1 VTGHGLAKINLASRM
16 IDKPPPPAVPPA
28 LERLEQS
35 GSGVAGRRIAAV
47 IAHPLRATLPTP
59 QRTSQATFA
68 SIEIVVVEIRT
79 ADGQV
84 GWGECLA
91 RRGCTAYAAF
101 IEEVLAPLLLGE
113 DPLDRRR
120 LWNRLRA
127 PLTGRTGGML
137 IEAIAGID
145 IALWDLAGRI
155 AELPVAKLLGGV
167 GRSRIAAYASSI
179 NWLGDDAVRAEVAAV
194 LQTGFRQ
201 VKVKLGRPVAAAIRR
216 AKLVRELVGD
226 SITLGVD
233 ANWAYDLDDAT
244 VVGRALADL
253 GYDFFEEPLPPEDRQ
268 GYRRLSLA
276 VPIRLA
282 AGESDFT
289 AGDALES
296 LADRS
301 IGLVQP
307 DVARAGGIS
316 ESWRIAEL
324 AALHRVRYA
333 PHVGW
338 SGALCV
344 AASVQLAAAA
354 ESFWSFECMVCENP
368 LRQDLTTQPVGEAR
382 QLVDG
387 EVPVPDGPGLGVEI
401 DRKRLAELRVG
412 SGR

>member
-1 VTGHGLAKINLASRM
+1 MSPSPTY
-16 IDKPPPPAVPPA
+16 
-28 LERLEQS
+28 
-35 GSGVAGRRIAAV
+35 AGRRIAEV
-47 IAHPLRATLPTP
+47 IAHPLRAALPTP

-68 SIEIVVVEIRT
+68 SLEIVVVEIRT
-79 ADGQV
+79 ADGLV

-91 RRGCTAYAAF
+91 RRGCTAYASF
-101 IEEVLAPLLLGE
+101 IDEVLAPLLVGE

-120 LWNRLRA
+120 LWSRLRA

-137 IEAIAGID
+137 VEAIAGID
-145 IALWDLAGRI
+145 IALWDLAGHI
-155 AELPVAKLLGGV
+155 CGLPVAKLLGGA
-167 GRSRIAAYASSI
+167 GRSRVAAYASSI
-179 NWLGDDAVRAEVAAV
+179 NWLDEGTVRAEVDAV
-194 LQTGFRQ
+194 LRAGFRQ
-201 VKVKLGRPVAAAIRR
+201 VKVKLGRPVPDAIQR
-216 AKLVRELVGD
+216 ARLVRELAGD
-226 SITLGVD
+226 DIVLGVD
-233 ANWAYDLDDAT
+233 ANWAYDLDDAI

-253 GYDFFEEPLPPEDRQ
+253 GYAFFEEPIAPEDRE
-268 GYRRLSLA
+268 GYRRLAHA

-289 AGDALES
+289 AGDALEA

-316 ESWRIAEL
+316 ETWRIAEL

-344 AASVQLAAAA
+344 AASLQLAAAA

-368 LRQDLTTQPVGEAR
+368 LRQALTTAPVGEAGL
-382 QLVDG
+382 LVDG
-387 EVPVPDGPGLGVEI
+387 ELPVPDGPGLGVEV
-401 DRKRLAELRVG
+401 DRDRLAALRVG
-412 SGR
+412 TSR

>member
-1 VTGHGLAKINLASRM
+1 MV
-16 IDKPPPPAVPPA
+16 
-28 LERLEQS
+28 
-35 GSGVAGRRIAAV
+35 
-47 IAHPLRATLPTP
+47 AHPLRATLPTP

-68 SIEIVVVEIRT
+68 TIEIVVVEIRT
-79 ADGQV
+79 ADGLV

-91 RRGCTAYAAF
+91 RRGCTAYASF
-101 IEEVLAPLLLGE
+101 IEQVLAPLLLGE

-137 IEAIAGID
+137 VEAIAGID
-145 IALWDLAGRI
+145 IALWDLAGHI
-155 AELPVAKLLGGV
+155 AQLPVAKLLGGV
-167 GRSRIAAYASSI
+167 GRNRIAAYASSI
-179 NWLGDDAVRAEVAAV
+179 NWLDDDTVRDEVAAA
-194 LQTGFRQ
+194 LQAGFRQ
-201 VKVKLGRPVAAAIRR
+201 VKVKLGRPVAEAVRR
-216 AKLVRELVGD
+216 AKLVRELAGE
-226 SITLGVD
+226 SILLGVD
-233 ANWAYDLDDAT
+233 ANWAYDLDDAI

-268 GYRRLSLA
+268 GYRRLAQA

-344 AASVQLAAAA
+344 AASLQLAAAA
-354 ESFWSFECMVCENP
+354 EAFWSFECMVCENP
-368 LRQDLTTQPVGEAR
+368 LRQALTTHPVGEASL
-382 QLVDG
+382 LVDG
-387 EVPVPDGPGLGVEI
+387 EVPLPDGPGLGVEV
-401 DRKRLAELRVG
+401 DRDRLAALRV
-412 SGR
+412 SKEA